1 MPQKKIK
8 KTAAQ
13 SSGPTTY
20 SSGSR
25 ASARPSLVSRGG
37 PKEKV
42 LTPKESGVGTK
53 SDVKVQSTTTSST
66 SQKSKNGRA
75 KTKSQFT
82 HDQKVTDLNTG
93 ETVASQ
99 TQQKSKKGK
108 IRKDK
113 TVTKITNSDDKLL
126 VKQVDRN
133 KNSRLRVTKTGRQS
147 GY

>member
-1 MPQKKIK
+1 MPRKKIK
-8 KTAAQ
+8 KTGTQ

-25 ASARPSLVSRGG
+25 ASAGPSLVSRGG

-42 LTPKESGVGTK
+42 LTPKESGVGKK
-53 SDVKVQSTTTSST
+53 SDVKVQSTSTSST

-75 KTKSQFT
+75 KSKSEFT
-82 HDQKVTDLNTG
+82 QDQKVTDLNTG
-93 ETVASQ
+93 ETVASK
-99 TQQKSKKGK
+99 TQQKSKNGK

-113 TVTKITNSDDKLL
+113 TVTKITSSDDKLL